1 MANTTTTPKGKDEN
15 RTNPTMEKAKD
26 VASQAYDKAKDVAS
40 QAYDKAKESA
50 SSVGEMVSGAASS
63 VGKKAEDLTASAGSS
78 IRQFGDT
85 LSQKAPHEGML
96 GNASQTV
103 ANTLRDSGKYIEEAG
118 LSGMTEDVTEL
129 IRRNPFPA
137 VLVGLGIGF
146 LIGRALR
153 S

>member
-118 LSGMTEDVTEL
+118 LKGMTEDVTEL